1 MTMSRALKLHPTHP
15 SLYILA
21 ASHELTHLSS
31 SAARTLLQRGLR
43 LNPESVNLWCEYVKM
58 ELGFVESLRRR
69 WELLGVDKERLQAGG
84 DSEMVD
90 EDGAN
95 VEHEL
100 QQERARK
107 EILSGAL
114 AKAVIDNA
122 IECMCIVQFYYHEQ

>member
-1 MTMSRALKLHPTHP
+1 
-15 SLYILA
+15 
-21 ASHELTHLSS
+21 
-31 SAARTLLQRGLR
+31 
-43 LNPESVNLWCEYVKM
+43 M

-122 IECMCIVQFYYHEQ
+122 IECMCIVQF

>member
-1 MTMSRALKLHPTHP
+1 MAMPRALKLHPTHP

-122 IECMCIVQFYYHEQ
+122 IECMCIVQFQYHEQ

>member
-43 LNPESVNLWCEYVKM
+43 LNPESVNLWCEYMKM

-69 WELLGVDKERLQAGG
+69 WELLGVDKGRLQAGG

-122 IECMCIVQFYYHEQ
+122 IECMCIVQF